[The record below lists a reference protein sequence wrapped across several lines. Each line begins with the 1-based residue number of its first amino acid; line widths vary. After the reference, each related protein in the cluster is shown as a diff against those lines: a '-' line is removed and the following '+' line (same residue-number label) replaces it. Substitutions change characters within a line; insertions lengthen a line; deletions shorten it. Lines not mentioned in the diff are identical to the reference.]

1 MTQAQQKVIA
11 WFKTNDPFL
20 YEVARKRYE
29 LESGN
34 TMAGVG
40 DFFSSLADTV
50 KNVGSSIL
58 QYQSQKDLVELQI
71 ERAKNNLPPLDSA
84 TYIPS
89 VQTNN
94 GELSVANTNAAS
106 SLALKSVQE
115 EAAKM
120 KQYFLIAGAAA
131 VAYAVMR
138 GRR

>member
-1 MTQAQQKVIA
+1 MTQAKQATIA
-11 WFKTNDPFL
+11 WFKKNDPFL
-20 YEVARKRYE
+20 YEIARKRYE

-34 TMAGVG
+34 TMSGFG

-58 QYQSQKDLVELQI
+58 QYNSQKDLVELQI

-84 TYIPS
+84 TYVPS
-89 VQTNN
+89 VATSN
-94 GELSVANTNAAS
+94 GQLTSENTNAAQA
-106 SLALKSVQE
+106 LAVKSMQE

-120 KQYFLIAGAAA
+120 KQYFMLAAGGAIL
-131 VAYAVMR
+131 YAVMR